1 MSPAR
6 YFAAPPVWDSGNLE
20 QGRRDAMS
28 AFIAERAAEGGKG
41 YRAALA
47 DNIAAVRQLFALT
60 NDLHSLGSGAALV
73 ENPRLI
79 EVARYL
85 GGPPV
90 SADDFDTLAEEKIA
104 KRRRLSGDLAK
115 RAAEVVEAWI
125 DRDRFPWLFEVP
137 PRDPTGVEREV
148 AIRWTAGLM
157 TVQQVQTKRR
167 SDSAK
172 RQQEVVR
179 QLLVNLGFI
188 GVPARDINGLRD
200 LGPGEF
206 CEGESLVAGSKCD
219 IPIGLRDG
227 RLLFTECKVSN
238 SATNSVKRLNRE
250 VGEKA
255 GRWRGVFGEQAVTAA
270 VLAGVY
276 KLKNLQ
282 DAQGAGIVLFWEHDL
297 GPMAE
302 FLQGAT

>member
-6 YFAAPPVWDSGNLE
+6 YFATPPAWDSADLE
-20 QGRRDAMS
+20 RGRRAAIS
-28 AFIAERAAEGGKG
+28 AFIMERAAEGGAG
-41 YRAALA
+41 YRTALA
-47 DNIAAVRQLFALT
+47 ANIAAVRQLFALT

-206 CEGESLVAGSKCD
+206 CEGESVVAGSKCD

-227 RLLFTECKVSN
+227 RLLLTECKVSN

-255 GRWRGVFGEQAVTAA
+255 SRWRGVFGEQAVTAA

-297 GPMAE
+297 GPMAQ
-302 FLQGAT
+302 FLRSAT